1 MVQSVGEHKQIEE
14 TAEQR
19 RSDRVYIVAIYF
31 FSKISQQKILAFPSL
46 YKTGIL

>member
-19 RSDRVYIVAIYF
+19 RSDRVGRE
-31 FSKISQQKILAFPSL
+31 KKE
-46 YKTGIL
+46 